1 MQVHDLTLMLSLWIA
16 SLTGATL
23 LFVISKMTQTITGT
37 RVWSLA
43 MLLLS
48 FAYLSQLSMQ
58 SLDVQWRVL
67 TFNTF
72 LILGHSAWLIGTW
85 QFVERTPSKQKIAWL
100 ILPVLLISWLTATVF
115 PERELRIT
123 LIGIWLI
130 AVRCHYAWVLYKH
143 ARQDRNEF
151 LAARIAIGIV
161 CLEVFF
167 SIMYTLQGALGNLPQ
182 IGEAFNW
189 VAGYTWVA
197 ALLGIL
203 AGAPILLL
211 LSAGRFVKAL
221 EFAANHDLL
230 TGLLNRRGLARQLNE
245 LLPLSKRKCDS
256 LTVMMIDLDHFKRV
270 NDLYGH
276 QSGDR
281 AIVCIADVLKTH
293 FRSADLLAR
302 WGGEEFCLVL
312 FDMQPDMAATCANK
326 LQNAFAQQSLQLGLG
341 DTPLTISIGIACSR
355 EISLPGFETT
365 QNQADKALYDAKHA
379 GRNCVKVASM
389 ALSLLEETP

>member
-16 SLTGATL
+16 SLAGATV
-23 LFVISKMTQTITGT
+23 LFVISKMTQTISGT
-37 RVWSLA
+37 RLWSMA

-48 FAYLSQLSMQ
+48 CAYLSQLSMQ
-58 SLDVQWRVL
+58 NLDVQWRVL
-67 TFNTF
+67 TFNSF

-85 QFVERTPSKQKIAWL
+85 QFVQRTPSTQKIVAL
-100 ILPVLLISWLTATVF
+100 ILPVLLASWLTATVY

-123 LIGIWLI
+123 IIGIWLI

-143 ARQDRNEF
+143 ARQDKNEF
-151 LAARIAIGIV
+151 LAAQITAGV
-161 CLEVFF
+161 VLLEVSF
-167 SIMYTLQGALGNLPQ
+167 SVLYTLQGALGNLPQ

-203 AGAPILLL
+203 AGAPVLLL
-211 LSAGRFVKAL
+211 LSAGRFVKQL

-230 TGLLNRRGLARQLNE
+230 TGLLNRRGLAKQLNE

-256 LTVMMIDLDHFKRV
+256 LTIMMIDLDHFKRV
-270 NDLYGH
+270 NDRYGH

-281 AIVCIADVLKTH
+281 AISCIAEVLKKQ

-312 FDMQPDMAATCANK
+312 FDMQPDMAVVCANK
-326 LQNAFAQQSLQLGLG
+326 LQNAFAQQSLTLRLG
-341 DTPLTISIGIACSR
+341 DTPLTISVGIACSR
-355 EISLPGFETT
+355 EISQQGFEST
-365 QNQADKALYDAKHA
+365 QHLADGALYDAKHA

-389 ALSLLEETP
+389 SLSLLEENP

>member
-16 SLTGATL
+16 SLAGATV
-23 LFVISKMTQTITGT
+23 LFVISKMTQTIEGT
-37 RVWSLA
+37 RLWSLA

-48 FAYLSQLSMQ
+48 FAYLAQLTMQ
-58 SLDVQWRVL
+58 NLDVQWRVL

-85 QFVERTPSKQKIAWL
+85 QFVKRTPSKQKIAWL
-100 ILPVLLISWLTATVF
+100 VLPILLISWLTATLV
-115 PERELRIT
+115 PDRELRIT
-123 LIGIWLI
+123 LIGVWLI
-130 AVRCHYAWVLYKH
+130 AVRCHYAWVLYRH
-143 ARQDRNEF
+143 ARQDKNEF
-151 LAARIAIGIV
+151 LAARITVGV
-161 CLEVFF
+161 VLLEVSF
-167 SIMYTLQGALGNLPQ
+167 SVLYTLQGALGNLPQ

-211 LSAGRFVKAL
+211 LSAGRFVKEL

-256 LTVMMIDLDHFKRV
+256 LTVMMIDLDLFKRV

-276 QSGDR
+276 HNGDR
-281 AIVCIADVLKTH
+281 AIVCLAEVLKNH
-293 FRSADLLAR
+293 FRSADLQAR

-312 FDMQPDMAATCANK
+312 FDMQPDMAVASANK
-326 LQNAFAQQSLQLGLG
+326 LQASFAKQSLQLGLQ
-341 DTPLTISIGIACSR
+341 DTPLTISIGIACTR
-355 EISLPGFETT
+355 EISQQGFEST
-365 QNQADKALYDAKHA
+365 QNQADSALYDAKHA
-379 GRNCVKVASM
+379 GRNCVKMASM
-389 ALSLLEETP
+389 ALSLLEENP

>member
-48 FAYLSQLSMQ
+48 CAYLSQLTMQ
-58 SLDVQWRVL
+58 NLEVQWRVL

-85 QFVERTPSKQKIAWL
+85 QFVKRTPTRQKIVWL
-100 ILPVLLISWLTATVF
+100 ILPVLLISWLTATLI

-143 ARQDRNEF
+143 TRQDRNEF
-151 LAARIAIGIV
+151 LAARIAIGLV
-161 CLEVFF
+161 FLEVFF
-167 SIMYTLQGALGNLPQ
+167 SVLYTLQGALGNLPQ
-182 IGEAFNW
+182 IGGAFNW
-189 VAGYTWVA
+189 VAGYTWLA

-211 LSAGRFVKAL
+211 LSAGRFVKEL

-230 TGLLNRRGLARQLNE
+230 TGLLNRRGLARHLNE

-276 QSGDR
+276 HSGDR
-281 AIVCIADVLKTH
+281 AIVCIAQVLQNQ

-312 FDMQPDMAATCANK
+312 FDMQPDMAVACANK
-326 LQNAFAQQSLQLGLG
+326 LQSTFAQHSLQLGLG
-341 DTPLTISIGIACSR
+341 KTPLTISIGIACSR
-355 EISLPGFETT
+355 EISQQGFETT
-365 QNQADKALYDAKHA
+365 QNQADSALYDAKHA

-389 ALSLLEETP
+389 TLSLLEDTL